1 MAASAAP
8 YGAKPI
14 GTLSA
19 SGSFTGKVQHIKIAS
34 GYDTLISWGDF
45 VKLVAAGT
53 IEKDTGTTTATPVGV
68 FMGCSYT
75 DPTTSQPTYAQM
87 WTADVAASDAMAYVL
102 TDPNVLFQMQG
113 DGAITQ
119 AMLGSNFAI
128 VVTAGSRLIAPHI
141 DTARRRE
148 NAALLSTLLLL
159 RAEALELENRAAE
172 AQAVRLDSLGWAR
185 YGFGSDWA
193 VRAKMREIASLNPLK

>member
-53 IEKDTGTTTATPVGV
+53 IEKDAGTTTATPVGV

-102 TDPNVLFQMQG
+102 TDPNILFQMQG

-128 VVTAGSRLIAPHI
+128 VVTAGSTTIGRSK
-141 DTARRRE
+141 
-148 NAALLSTLLLL
+148 NAVDQSTSNTTNTLPL
-159 RAEALELENRAAE
+159 RIVDYVDGPDS
-172 AQAVRLDSLGWAR
+172 AVGDAYTDVIMKCNVGHQ
-185 YGFGSDWA
+185 YVNTTG
-193 VRAKMREIASLNPLK
+193 I

>member
-8 YGAKPI
+8 YGAKPM

-53 IEKDTGTTTATPVGV
+53 IEKDAGTTTATPVGV

-128 VVTAGSRLIAPHI
+128 VVTAGSTTIGRSKSAV
-141 DTARRRE
+141 DQ
-148 NAALLSTLLLL
+148 STSNTTNTLPL
-159 RAEALELENRAAE
+159 RIVDYVDGPDS
-172 AQAVRLDSLGWAR
+172 AVGDAYTDVIMKFNVGHQ
-185 YGFGSDWA
+185 YVNTTG
-193 VRAKMREIASLNPLK
+193 I

>member
-53 IEKDTGTTTATPVGV
+53 IEKDAGTTTATPVGV

-128 VVTAGSRLIAPHI
+128 VVTAGSTTIGRSK
-141 DTARRRE
+141 
-148 NAALLSTLLLL
+148 NAVDQSTSATTNTLPL
-159 RAEALELENRAAE
+159 RIVDYVDGPDS
-172 AQAVRLDSLGWAR
+172 AVGDAYTDVIMKFNVGHQ
-185 YGFGSDWA
+185 YVNTTG
-193 VRAKMREIASLNPLK
+193 I